1 MKCPYCSAANKSRVV
16 DTTRDAQGGIRRR
29 RECKACQR
37 RFSTYEKVLHTTP
50 LLIKGNGA
58 REAFDREKLI
68 RGIQLSCAKRPI
80 SAAAI
85 NALVNRIETH
95 LQHLGRDEVSSRI
108 VGDMVINTLKEIDPI
123 AYIRYAIVYLGL
135 DSLTSVRDMIDGM
148 LEPTPASKRASKP
161 ATPPSPADKAVV
173 EVDAAATVSAAAP
186 EDTTPVNGSG

>member
-148 LEPTPASKRASKP
+148 QEPTPASKRASKP